1 MRYIDD
7 HGLDALS
14 MHKLGAELGVKGM
27 SLYNHVANKDDLLD
41 GVVELLFSEVE
52 AAAPAG
58 DDWREGLRVFAHA
71 LRDVVRRHPY
81 AAPLITTQRAI
92 PVPALRV
99 VRAHLSSATN
109 GGTPEA
115 GAYALLRTITWYA
128 LGSALVQVSW
138 GMDEQPCAPISDLLP
153 PGVPDDLVGIAEVYC
168 GQSNPDAEFELGL
181 DLMLRGIERAQP
193 ISPRQ
198 ERSRT
203 PSQNSTREAV
213 TNQRTASVTRSP
225 SRSEEQP
232 TLYVHGAAV
241 ER

>member
-1 MRYIDD
+1 MESALRYIDD

-52 AAAPAG
+52 RAAPAG
-58 DDWREGLRVFAHA
+58 GDWREGLRAFAHA

-81 AAPLITTQRAI
+81 AAPLITSQRTI

-99 VRAHLSSATN
+99 VRAHLTSATS

-128 LGSALVQVSW
+128 LGSGLVQVSW
-138 GMDEQPCAPISDLLP
+138 GMAERGCGPTVSDLLP
-153 PGVPDDLVGIAEVYC
+153 PDVPEDLVGVAEVYC
-168 GQSNPDAEFELGL
+168 GQSDPDAEFELGL
-181 DLMLRGIERAQP
+181 ELMLRGIETSQP
-193 ISPRQ
+193 GAPRPG
-198 ERSRT
+198 RSTIRR
-203 PSQNSTREAV
+203 P
-213 TNQRTASVTRSP
+213 
-225 SRSEEQP
+225 
-232 TLYVHGAAV
+232 G
-241 ER
+241 